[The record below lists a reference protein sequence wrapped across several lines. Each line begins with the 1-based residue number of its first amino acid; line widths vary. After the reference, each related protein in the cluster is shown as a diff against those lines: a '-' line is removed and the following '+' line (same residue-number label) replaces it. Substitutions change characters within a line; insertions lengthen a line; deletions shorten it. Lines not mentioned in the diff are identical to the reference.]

1 MRLANPHLAIDLEA
15 EENGR
20 WFPGQPEWGDTELLI
35 GSISAPAYRA
45 ALRARRLD
53 STTLSPEQQQQGF
66 AELAADHLLKGWRG
80 KDAFRDTSGNLVAYS
95 PEICRAILVNRA
107 NRRLLNFVI
116 LKATDD
122 ANFEYQAHLEDDIK
136 N

>member
-15 EENGR
+15 EESGR

-35 GSISAPAYRA
+35 SSIAAPAYRA
-45 ALRARRLD
+45 ALRSRRLD
-53 STTLSPEQQQQGF
+53 SANLSSEQQQQGF

-80 KDAFRDTSGNLVAYS
+80 KDAFRDTSGNVIPYS
-95 PEICRAILVNRA
+95 IDVCRAILTNRA
-107 NRRLLNFVI
+107 NRRLLNFII

-122 ANFEYQAHLEDDIK
+122 ANFEYRHLEDDVK